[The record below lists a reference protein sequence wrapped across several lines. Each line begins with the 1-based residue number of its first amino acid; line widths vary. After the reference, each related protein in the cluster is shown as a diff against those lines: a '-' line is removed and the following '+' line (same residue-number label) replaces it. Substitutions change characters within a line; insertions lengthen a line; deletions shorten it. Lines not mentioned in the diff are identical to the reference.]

1 MDTTRPRTARELLDA
16 LAPFGPSADGQDLV
30 LAATPPP
37 DLDEVVAV
45 LHTGVRALLSGRRW
59 FGCDGA
65 TGRVAALNPAAPIPA
80 GVTLLTVERD
90 RGWDRI
96 APTARLDLPR
106 LFDPPPVPSGRASR
120 PGPPG
125 EQSGGETDLL
135 ARSPDDHSGDSGPG
149 PTGYTPHT
157 A

>member
-1 MDTTRPRTARELLDA
+1 MGTTRPRTARELLDA
-16 LAPFGPSADGQDLV
+16 LAPFGPAADGQELA
-30 LAATPPP
+30 LAAAPPP
-37 DLDEVVAV
+37 ELDEVVAV

-65 TGRVAALNPAAPIPA
+65 TGRVAPLNPAAPVPA

-106 LFDPPPVPSGRASR
+106 LFDPPVPSPRESR
-120 PGPPG
+120 PTPPG
-125 EQSGGETDLL
+125 EQSWTETDLL
-135 ARSPDDHSGDSGPG
+135 ALLHGGVSDGEGDGES
-149 PTGYTPHT
+149 
-157 A
+157 